1 MHRACTVD
9 DSCFQSDTLWLSRIS
24 TLEHFMWHARHRHN
38 TTTNG
43 ELHEAYAY
51 KGFPTLLPRVFPGI
65 HLYTVY
71 TECSI
76 HWWGAWSPHN
86 RRLGHTERLSCI
98 VSTHMWGLHEREAYE
113 YKGFPTLIHRVFP
126 APRGLSWNL
135 VWSKSRMRH
144 IRKFHWA
151 PQGLCSQMSQNNE
164 LPSAQQLLH
173 SSTGTIVI
181 FSDIFYKVKS
191 WWLLGNWILI
201 IRDFDHTRFWS
212 HEISKNTC

>member
-113 YKGFPTLIHRVFP
+113 YKGFPTLLPQVFQGIHLYTVYT
-126 APRGLSWNL
+126 AYSMHWWAA
-135 VWSKSRMRH
+135 WSFQNRRLGHTERLSRM
-144 IRKFHWA
+144 
-151 PQGLCSQMSQNNE
+151 
-164 LPSAQQLLH
+164 
-173 SSTGTIVI
+173 
-181 FSDIFYKVKS
+181 KS
-191 WWLLGNWILI
+191 
-201 IRDFDHTRFWS
+201 
-212 HEISKNTC
+212 